1 MTFTEGVSLRFMFP
15 PLPESTLTILK
26 QELFM
31 NYRGTYTEARGKKK
45 KEEEINKFKKG
56 ARTPLRFRAQ
66 AVCQSGCAH
75 TSSDVAVNKMWG
87 ELQAPHADY
96 CKASRPQI

>member
-56 ARTPLRFRAQ
+56 ARTPLRFRAHLLFAKADVHIR
-66 AVCQSGCAH
+66 AV
-75 TSSDVAVNKMWG
+75 M
-87 ELQAPHADY
+87 
-96 CKASRPQI
+96 